1 MKLYLYLFIFFM
13 ALSGYAQ
20 DEGTNY
26 RTKKIAVADS
36 IKIDSVSLNPSR
48 FSVRDKQGQIIDST
62 NYRVDFDSGL
72 IILSETIRRD
82 NDSVTVDYLRYPD
95 FLTKDYFVLD
105 PKIIVENSGS
115 IDKLYSL
122 DTSNRNENNSPFD
135 GLNALGSITRGITVG
150 NNQNA
155 VVNSELDLQI
165 TGKLSDKVSIRASIQ
180 DANIPTQEG
189 GYSQS
194 LDEFDQIFIEL
205 YGENWNIR
213 AGDIDLKNNNS
224 YFGRFTKKVQGIAL
238 GGTFDH
244 KDGSKTS
251 VFASGALVRG
261 VFQRSE
267 LVGQE
272 GNQGPYKLVGP
283 NGELFI
289 LIVSGSE
296 RVYINGLLLKRG
308 ESEDYVIDYNAGE
321 IKFNPTYPIN
331 ANMRIT
337 VEYQFTDRNYTRF
350 IGYGGGNY
358 SSDKLDIGAYVYSE
372 SDAKN
377 QPLQQ
382 NLTEEQV
389 SILGAAGDNMD
400 LMNAPSAVPDTFS
413 ENKILYKKEDFN
425 GTEIFVFSNN
435 PEDELFNVR
444 FSLVGDNMGNYVVSD
459 ESSINRIFEFIPP
472 VGLIP
477 QGNYDPVI
485 RLNAP
490 EKLQIAGVNGSYHP
504 SEKTRIDFE
513 VAGSANDL
521 NLFSTLDDGN
531 NDGFGGRLAV
541 NQALFKS
548 ADTLKMDVFG
558 TLDFIN
564 KDFRTVER
572 LYNIEF
578 NRDWNLEMPLG
589 DQRFVKAGTSL
600 SHPKYGG
607 GRYEFQQLDF
617 SENFSGVR
625 HVVSS
630 AVRLNKLKVFANGSY
645 LDSESDVLESK
656 FARVNSGAVY
666 GLDKAWLGAK
676 FNLEDNVVKAIAND
690 SLTPL
695 SQRFSAYEVFAGIG
709 DSTKVYAE
717 VGYRYRVNDSVRS
730 NVLSRVNTSH
740 DYFLKSKLINNKSTQ
755 LSLFT
760 NYRVLNYERQPND
773 TTLVPQE
780 DEQNLNARLIYG
792 QSLWKGGVRLN
803 TAIESNSGVIAQQEF
818 TYVQVEPGQGVF
830 TWIDY
835 NNNGVQELNEFEI
848 AQFQDQA
855 EYVRVLLPNQVFV
868 KIRNNKFSQ
877 IVTLD
882 PQQWANNEGLRKLF
896 SKFYNQT
903 SYVIDRKVA
912 RSNDIASINPFK
924 DGKEDQLGLNL
935 NFRNALFFNRG
946 KQRYTTSYTYLSSSG
961 SNLISLGL
969 QESKLES
976 HKINFN
982 HKFWEV
988 WLLNMKGALG
998 NNESISENF
1007 ENRNFDLDNYQVN
1020 PKISYL
1026 LNRQTRFDLFYQF
1039 LNKENLLGEME
1050 TLDQQKI
1057 GVSFAYN
1064 NVQKI
1069 SISGEFN
1076 YIDNAFEG
1084 SAFSPVAYTM
1094 LEGLQPGTNFTW
1106 SLLFQKRITKYLD
1119 ANLSYFGRKS
1129 ETSSTIHTGT
1139 IQLRAYF

>member
-1 MKLYLYLFIFFM
+1 M

-26 RTKKIAVADS
+26 RTTKIAVTDS

-48 FSVRDKQGQIIDST
+48 FEVRDNQGRTIDSL
-62 NYRVDFDSGL
+62 NYQVDFDSGL
-72 IILSETIRRD
+72 IILTEAIRRD

-105 PKIIVENSGS
+105 PKIIVENTGS
-115 IDKLYSL
+115 IDKLYAL
-122 DTSNRNENNSPFD
+122 DTSTRNESNAPFD

-213 AGDIDLKNNNS
+213 AGDIDLKNNRS

-272 GNQGPYKLVGP
+272 GNQGPYKLIGP

-308 ESEDYVIDYNAGE
+308 ENEDYIIDYNAGE

-413 ENKILYKKEDFN
+413 ENKILYKKEDFE

-435 PEDELFNVR
+435 AEDELFNVR
-444 FSLVGDNMGNYVVSD
+444 FSLVGDNLGNYVVSD

-477 QGNYDPVI
+477 QGNYDPVV

-531 NDGFGGRLAV
+531 NDGFGGRLAL

-589 DQRFVKAGTSL
+589 DQRFVTGGTSL

-625 HVVSS
+625 HVISS
-630 AVRLNKLKVFANGSY
+630 AVRLNKLTVFANGSY
-645 LDSESDVLESK
+645 LNSESDVLESK

-666 GLDKAWLGAK
+666 GLKKAWLGAK
-676 FNLEDNVVKAIAND
+676 FNLEDNEVKAIAND

-695 SQRFSAYEVFAGIG
+695 SQRFSAYEVFTGIG
-709 DSTKVYAE
+709 DSTKVYGE
-717 VGYRYRVNDSVRS
+717 VGYRYRVNDSVRA

-740 DYFLKSKLINNKSTQ
+740 DYFLKSKLINNKNTQ

-760 NYRVLNYERQPND
+760 NYRVLNYEKQSND

-780 DEQNLNARLIYG
+780 NEQNLNARLLYG

-835 NNNGVQELNEFEI
+835 NNNGVQELNEFEV

-946 KQRYTTSYTYLSSSG
+946 KQRYTTSYTYLTSSG

-969 QESKLES
+969 QESKLKS

-998 NNESISENF
+998 NNQSISENF
-1007 ENRNFDLDNYQVN
+1007 ENRNFDLDSYQVN

-1026 LNRQTRFDLFYQF
+1026 LNRQTRFDIFYQF

-1050 TLDQQKI
+1050 ALDQQKI